1 MDARHL
7 SRELWRWYILLLI
20 ANELDLAYTYVGL
33 SRGAFLEGNPWLGP
47 LLLTWWPIAIKV
59 ICLAGLA
66 LGLLVI
72 LEAGLPRQPR
82 VLPAL
87 RIATPGSPAV
97 LILPLVNLLPSPSP
111 CRLLTHSGRPCP
123 TPP

>member
-7 SRELWRWYILLLI
+7 TRELWRWYILLLI

-47 LLLTWWPIAIKV
+47 LLLTWWPIIVKV

-66 LGLLVI
+66 LGILVI
-72 LEAGLPRQPR
+72 LEAGLPRQRR
-82 VLPAL
+82 VLRVL
-87 RIATPGSPAV
+87 RMATTIYTAV
-97 LILPLVNLLPSPSP
+97 VVLHVVYLVASLS
-111 CRLLTHSGRPCP
+111 RG
-123 TPP
+123 

>member
-66 LGLLVI
+66 LRTLVI
-72 LEAGLPRQPR
+72 LEAGFPPPRR
-82 VLPAL
+82 VLRAL
-87 RIATPGSPAV
+87 HGATAV
-97 LILPLVNLLPSPSP
+97 YTALLILPLVN
-111 CRLLTHSGRPCP
+111 
-123 TPP
+123 

>member
-47 LLLTWWPIAIKV
+47 LLLTWWPIIVKV

-66 LGLLVI
+66 LGILVI
-72 LEAGLPRQPR
+72 LEAGLPRQRR
-82 VLPAL
+82 VLRAL
-87 RIATPGSPAV
+87 RMATAVYTAV
-97 LILPLVNLLPSPSP
+97 LILHIVNLLTSLP
-111 CRLLTHSGRPCP
+111 RG
-123 TPP
+123 